1 MRLGANFRLELRRF
15 WILDGR
21 LSAERTVLSR
31 VMFGVVNMAARRG
44 MSGPKEDATGIAGA
58 SSQPAPPKKQ
68 LARRAGVRGE
78 TFAYWYLRRHGYV
91 IVARN
96 FTVAGIHGELDLV
109 GYDGKVLAFVEV
121 KLRTMGE
128 EPAVA
133 GVREALPEDAITPGK
148 KRAVVRMAKNFM
160 ATWRLRDVPYRFDVL
175 AIESRAGAK
184 PAVRLH
190 KDAFSARV

>member
-1 MRLGANFRLELRRF
+1 MRLGADFGLELRRF
-15 WILDGR
+15 RSLDRG
-21 LSAERTVLSR
+21 LSAGRTMLSR

-44 MSGPKEDATGIAGA
+44 VSEADKAAGGIGGA
-58 SSQPAPPKKQ
+58 SSQPASPKKQ

-96 FTVAGIHGELDLV
+96 FTVAGMHGELDLV

-175 AIESRAGAK
+175 AIESCARAK
-184 PAVRLH
+184 PVVRLH